1 MGAGR
6 DSHLFATDG
15 GTNLHQLQ
23 LVLKLLREGSVDITG
38 EMAVECRLTLSK
50 FSWDEVDNN
59 KPKRVYLVSKIVENN
74 EKPKEKLEDVMRD
87 LEEKVNPKS
96 AADGLVKLVTAVQT
110 NDPSIL
116 LNPMQAGAKEF
127 EARVGRPMTYGEMR
141 AMWG

>member
-1 MGAGR
+1 
-6 DSHLFATDG
+6 
-15 GTNLHQLQ
+15 
-23 LVLKLLREGSVDITG
+23 
-38 EMAVECRLTLSK
+38 MAVECRLTLSK

>member
-1 MGAGR
+1 MSEA
-6 DSHLFATDG
+6 DQIKTTAQEKS
-15 GTNLHQLQ
+15 
-23 LVLKLLREGSVDITG
+23 
-38 EMAVECRLTLSK
+38 
-50 FSWDEVDNN
+50 
-59 KPKRVYLVSKIVENN
+59 N

-96 AADGLVKLVTAVQT
+96 VVEGVTKIVTAVQT

-127 EARVGRPMTYGEMR
+127 EERVGRPMTYSEMR